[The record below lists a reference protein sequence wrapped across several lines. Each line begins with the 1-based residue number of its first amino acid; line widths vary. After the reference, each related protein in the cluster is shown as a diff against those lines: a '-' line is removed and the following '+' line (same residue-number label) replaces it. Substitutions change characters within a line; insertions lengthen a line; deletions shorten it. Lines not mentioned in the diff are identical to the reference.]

1 MNADNPNG
9 NTDGNQKENR
19 CGNDGG
25 EGRRVGEGRESILC
39 MSIIGQIE
47 GHYFSDS
54 TQKATK
60 YENLI
65 PALVEAEESAEIDG
79 VLFAINTMG
88 GDVEAG
94 LAIAEMIASM
104 SKPTVSLVLGG
115 GHSIGIPL
123 AVAPRKTFIV
133 PSATMTLH
141 PVRTTGMVIGVPQT
155 FYYFNRM
162 QERILAFL
170 VSHSR
175 AKAEEL
181 TRMMMNT
188 DELANDVGTIIEGE
202 DAVKCGLID
211 AIGGVSDAIAALK
224 SMIREDKGK

>member
-1 MNADNPNG
+1 MSQNENNE
-9 NTDGNQKENR
+9 NNENR

-25 EGRRVGEGRESILC
+25 EGREVGSGGERILSIN
-39 MSIIGQIE
+39 IIGQIE
-47 GHYFSDS
+47 GHYLLDS
-54 TQKATK
+54 NQKATK

-65 PALVEAEESAEIDG
+65 PALIQAEEDKEIDG

-94 LAIAEMIASM
+94 LAIAEMISSM

-123 AVAPRKTFIV
+123 AVAPKKSFIV
-133 PSATMTLH
+133 PSATMTIH

-155 FYYFNRM
+155 FYYFNKM
-162 QERILAFL
+162 QERILDFI
-170 VSHSR
+170 VKNS
-175 AKAEEL
+175 KADREQL
-181 TRMMMNT
+181 LKMMMNT

-202 DAVKCGLID
+202 DAVGCGLID
-211 AIGGVSDAIAALK
+211 ELGGVSKALEALK
-224 SMIREDKGK
+224 GMIGQGK

>member
-1 MNADNPNG
+1 MSQNENNE
-9 NTDGNQKENR
+9 NNENR

-25 EGRRVGEGRESILC
+25 EGREVGGRGERILSIN
-39 MSIIGQIE
+39 IIGQIE
-47 GHYFSDS
+47 GHYLLESN
-54 TQKATK
+54 QKATK

-65 PALVEAEESAEIDG
+65 PALIQAEEDKEIDG

-94 LAIAEMIASM
+94 LAIAEMISSM

-123 AVAPRKTFIV
+123 AVAPKKSFIV
-133 PSATMTLH
+133 PSATMTIH

-155 FYYFNRM
+155 FYYFNKM
-162 QERILAFL
+162 QERILDFI
-170 VSHSR
+170 VKNS
-175 AKAEEL
+175 KADREQL
-181 TRMMMNT
+181 LKMMMNT

-211 AIGGVSDAIAALK
+211 ELGGVSKALEALK
-224 SMIREDKGK
+224 EMIGQGK

>member
-1 MNADNPNG
+1 MMSQNENSEN
-9 NTDGNQKENR
+9 NENR

-25 EGRRVGEGRESILC
+25 EGREVGARGERILSIN
-39 MSIIGQIE
+39 IIGQIE
-47 GHYFSDS
+47 GHYLLDS
-54 TQKATK
+54 NQKATK

-65 PALVEAEESAEIDG
+65 PALIQAEEDKNIDG

-94 LAIAEMIASM
+94 LAIAEMISSM

-123 AVAPRKTFIV
+123 AVAPKKSFIV
-133 PSATMTLH
+133 PSATMTIH

-155 FYYFNRM
+155 FYYFNKM
-162 QERILAFL
+162 QERILDFI
-170 VSHSR
+170 VKNS
-175 AKAEEL
+175 KADRGEL
-181 TRMMMNT
+181 LKMMMNT

-211 AIGGVSDAIAALK
+211 ELGGVSKALDALK
-224 SMIREDKGK
+224 EMIGQGK